1 MVIQGI
7 RVKLVLYGENGFI
20 SISSMQLAHQILN
33 NIYGFLGFSVSLKKN
48 RVKTELWCVFPG
60 FAVPIFEVMSI
71 IPLASS
77 CVLPMS
83 FL

>member
-1 MVIQGI
+1 M
-7 RVKLVLYGENGFI
+7 KLVLYGENGFI

-33 NIYGFLGFSVSLKKN
+33 NIYGFLGFSEKN